1 MLDKMFDSGI
11 TGGIVALIAISI
23 TFLIFKI
30 MKKTIKEKSF
40 FIVFGILMTILWI
53 GLKTF
58 PINFN
63 FSDNAKLISK
73 NIEYRI

>member
-1 MLDKMFDSGI
+1 MFDSGI
-11 TGGIVALIAISI
+11 TGGIVALIAFLI

-30 MKKTIKEKSF
+30 IKKTLKEKSF

-58 PINFN
+58 PIDLN
-63 FSDNAKLISK
+63 SGDNAKDF
-73 NIEYRI
+73 